1 MVVGVNEIGM
11 PATDRGSDPAGK
23 RKGIGNDSMRQ
34 KHIAPVPQLLQGL
47 SPDSSYGSI
56 EAQKDVDFQ
65 KENNGGRLTE
75 MESVVTSIAQTRA
88 LINSSQVFNR
98 ETKEEIKSWQAR
110 NMEITARNRSM
121 LQEIHARESQK
132 AQREKRLEDKQQH
145 LAALRNEI
153 QDRTMSAKQ
162 FNLSLG
168 RAKQACEEGGCFS
181 PKTSSSN
188 SQSMHRMVYGIE
200 VVSFDAV
207 DSQVLLIE
215 KELTDAAESVQNLE
229 EKCHFILE
237 RKRLVRARTEQ
248 GTRRYLVLPRF
259 LAQYNGYTVKSEKAE
274 VEGIRI
280 KVEESLKAVGDC
292 IKQLEHELEKL
303 NCDRRNELAEL
314 EDLHAKQ
321 EQLAEEK
328 DGYMKGV
335 HERVLIARTL
345 PIFLLSE
352 DWIIG
357 LTSDDSMTTQI
368 EDLRKEISAMDK
380 QAQEVSCFL
389 PPNWF
394 NRFLKE
400 PITVQGRDK
409 LSLYRVKLQQKE
421 VGPGIAS
428 GKDFN
433 PTFTSEV
440 FYLPKQ
446 RDSMQLERLLDEKT
460 NTSKE
465 VEDAVENLRITKD
478 TLTKQENNVRKEIE
492 MTNTFRHCAIRNF
505 DRLQETLKQQEAELR
520 ARQESLTSRDPGIE
534 SELRLS
540 AEKTKLLNDA
550 KATIGA
556 NSKRMRAMEDENKSL
571 DAQLEKLREDSAH
584 CQALRTD
591 LEGTCSNLDAI
602 KRKHEAEKTK
612 QKLMETELRELENSG
627 AMHFA
632 AAEKKLRLAQEE
644 LQRERAVR
652 ENIKSEILQAKAKV
666 EQIRT
671 MDRLTPPRTSG
682 VDITSPVGGKV

>member
-421 VGPGIAS
+421 
-428 GKDFN
+428 
-433 PTFTSEV
+433 
-440 FYLPKQ
+440 